1 MLMIDAFDRPKE
13 TGVPVKMNKV
23 MNKVARRIIYGFE

>member
-23 MNKVARRIIYGFE
+23 ARRIIYGFE